1 MAVTLNDIK
10 LKLEGIE
17 DVIVH
22 GVQHVVKLPLWV
34 KLVAGVV
41 IILFIALL
49 VISFKRSS
57 KNVNEDYL
65 KDMQSLDSTIKY
77 QQKYIESLQDQQAMR
92 DTIIMRELGRIS
104 GNKQTQTRIIHEYEA
119 IPDRVR
125 SLDRSKLRD
134 EITNY

>member
-34 KLVAGVV
+34 KIVAGVV
-41 IILFIALL
+41 IILFIILIITL
-49 VISFKRSS
+49 FKKRDP
-57 KNVNEDYL
+57 VNTDYL
-65 KDMQSLDSTIKY
+65 QKMDQLDSTVKY

-104 GNKQTQTRIIHEYEA
+104 GNKQTQTRIIHEYSE
-119 IPDRVR
+119 IPNRVH
-125 SLDRSKLRD
+125 SLSNDDLRKQ
-134 EITNY
+134 ITEY

>member
-1 MAVTLNDIK
+1 MPVTLKDIHEEVQGVK
-10 LKLEGIE
+10 

-34 KLVAGVV
+34 KIVAGVV

-125 SLDRSKLRD
+125 SLDRNKLRD